1 MDVKTTVSGE
11 AAVHTGT
18 LCGEVS
24 RQEWGEVKSSRSLTW
39 DPSEG
44 NTPET
49 GRAVAALCAPGEVLS
64 RLPWGQGLRGRVGAA
79 SRLDKQQGRRVAGT
93 VPAQKVHGLSA
104 AWGGGGGAAWP
115 TRWES
120 QRLGRDRSRIESH
133 GCGCSL
139 SVRLLIHS
147 FFFFTVFQ
155 NSYKFS
161 LLNSGTT

>member
-104 AWGGGGGAAWP
+104 AWGGGGGRGVADPLGEPAP
-115 TRWES
+115 GKRQKQDRVS
-120 QRLGRDRSRIESH
+120 RLW
-133 GCGCSL
+133 L
-139 SVRLLIHS
+139 
-147 FFFFTVFQ
+147 
-155 NSYKFS
+155 
-161 LLNSGTT
+161 